1 MKNEER
7 KRIIIDPITPFTEK
21 VSHATKSV
29 AIGIFVI
36 VLVAIVLL
44 IMLISGVSYVIESV
58 FVSIARILENIGLGF
73 FVKNLKIFL
82 FVIIFPG
89 FEQLSN
95 KVPPGRGQYLIG
107 YFALTALS
115 PLLSVFI
122 MNRFVGRFIGTLII
136 ALFFNVTLYFLLA
149 DVHMG
154 IDRALLGFGF
164 LAFLALLSG
173 FLAALITRRE
183 IGPKIAYLVLC
194 LIILVMV
201 GHILDPLGFYNTTT
215 GEAIKQSFKE
225 NLTIPGI
232 LLMLLISL
240 VLYSIPVAFLPEK
253 E

>member
-1 MKNEER
+1 MLLEY
-7 KRIIIDPITPFTEK
+7 IILFLL
-21 VSHATKSV
+21 
-29 AIGIFVI
+29 
-36 VLVAIVLL
+36 LV
-44 IMLISGVSYVIESV
+44 
-58 FVSIARILENIGLGF
+58 
-73 FVKNLKIFL
+73 
-82 FVIIFPG
+82 
-89 FEQLSN
+89 
-95 KVPPGRGQYLIG
+95 
-107 YFALTALS
+107 
-115 PLLSVFI
+115 
-122 MNRFVGRFIGTLII
+122 II